1 MKGRATMSRLNKTSN
16 PVFRS
21 LEKDTSYAGDRTA
34 SYLGIGIK
42 IGLMF
47 LLAIVGGLY
56 AYNLLIVNQDMDKLI
71 GLIGIASIAGFVSVL
86 IGTLSVRLAAPFAL
100 LYAAA
105 QGLVIGTLTIII
117 EAQIPGAAV
126 TAAVATAVI
135 FGVMLLMYSIRAIR
149 VTPKF
154 RKMMFAIIIGILIF
168 SILSIFVKP
177 IADMFY
183 GNTMVALLL
192 SGFFIVYGAFML
204 TLDFDRAEMLVS
216 SGADKKYEWT
226 IAIGLM
232 VTIIWIYVEILRFIV
247 ILASMNRD

>member
-1 MKGRATMSRLNKTSN
+1 MSKLENTSN
-16 PVFRS
+16 PIFRS
-21 LEKDTSYAGDRTA
+21 IEKEKGYVSEHSA

-42 IGLMF
+42 IGIMF
-47 LLAIVGGLY
+47 LLALLG
-56 AYNLLIVNQDMDKLI
+56 AYFAFTLIETNQTGRLMTVI
-71 GLIGIASIAGFVSVL
+71 GVASVAGFISVL

-105 QGLVIGTLTIII
+105 QGVVIGTLTIII
-117 EAQIPGAAV
+117 EAQIPGAAL

-154 RKMMFAIIIGILIF
+154 RKMMFSIILGILIF
-168 SILSIFVKP
+168 SILSIFIRP
-177 IADMFY
+177 IREIFQ
-183 GNTMVALLL
+183 GNSMIALLL

-232 VTIIWIYVEILRFIV
+232 VTVIWIYVEILRFLV
-247 ILASMNRD
+247 ILASRQE